1 MPPDRPDPHR
11 HKKTQMRSNPVR
23 DAIMNLI
30 EDRSEAGATTAEEVH
45 AALLIDTEVS
55 TVAYHLSALANR
67 GLLKRSDSRAEPRF
81 QPAS

>member
-1 MPPDRPDPHR
+1 MPPDRPDAQR
-11 HKKTQMRSNPVR
+11 HKEAQMRSNPVR

-30 EDRSEAGATTAEEVH
+30 EERPEAGPTTAEEVH
-45 AALLIDTEVS
+45 GALPLRTEVS

-81 QPAS
+81 QLSS